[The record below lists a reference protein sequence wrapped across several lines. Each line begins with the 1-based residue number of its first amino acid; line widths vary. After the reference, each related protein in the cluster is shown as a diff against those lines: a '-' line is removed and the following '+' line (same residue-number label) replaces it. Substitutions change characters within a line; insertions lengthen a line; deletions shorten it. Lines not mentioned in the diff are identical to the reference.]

1 MQGPSLGIRLLLL
14 AILSITLMTLDQRT
28 DYVRHVRSGIAVLV
42 YPLQY
47 LVSIPANFLD
57 WTEEA
62 FASRETLQEKNAD
75 LHRENQALRSQLHKL
90 TFIEAENRH
99 LRELLQSSKRIGE
112 RVLIAELLSVDL
124 DPYRKQVVINKGDQ
138 DDLLYRGQPIVDAY
152 GVMGKLVHVNPFSS
166 TAMLITDPNH
176 ALPVQVN
183 RNGLRAVAVGMGSE
197 GLLELPHLP
206 NNADIKEGDLL
217 VTSGLGC
224 VFPAGYPAARVLEVT
239 TNPSLPFARIIA
251 EPLAHLD
258 RSREVLLVWPS
269 VDTLPEMRNPC
280 SFAVEET
287 P

>member
-1 MQGPSLGIRLLLL
+1 
-14 AILSITLMTLDQRT
+14 MTLDHRT

-47 LVSIPANFLD
+47 LVSLPANFLD

-62 FASRETLQEKNAD
+62 FASHETLQEKNAD
-75 LHRENQALRSQLHKL
+75 LHRKNQALRSQLHKL

-124 DPYRKQVVINKGDQ
+124 DPYRKQVVVNKGSQ
-138 DDLLYRGQPIVDAY
+138 ADLLYRGQPIVDAY
-152 GVMGKLVHVNPFSS
+152 GVMGKLVHVSPFSS

-183 RNGLRAVAVGMGSE
+183 RNGLRAVAVGMGSN

-206 NNADIKEGDLL
+206 NNADIKVGDLL

-224 VFPAGYPAARVLEVT
+224 VFPAGYPAARVLEVK
-239 TNPSLPFARIIA
+239 TNPSLPFAYIIA

-269 VDTLPEMRNPC
+269 AETLPDMRNAC

>member
-1 MQGPSLGIRLLLL
+1 ML
-14 AILSITLMTLDQRT
+14 AAFSITLMTLDHRT
-28 DYVRHVRSGIAVLV
+28 EYVRHVRAGLAVIV

-47 LVSIPANFLD
+47 LVSVPANFLD
-57 WTEEA
+57 WTGETL
-62 FASRETLQEKNAD
+62 ASRETLQEQNTD
-75 LHRENQALRSQLHKL
+75 LRRENQALRSQLHKL

-124 DPYRKQVVINKGDQ
+124 DPYRRQVVINKGDQ
-138 DDLLYRGQPIVDAY
+138 DDLLYRGQPLVDAY
-152 GVMGKLVHVNPFSS
+152 GVMGKLIHVNPFSS

-176 ALPVQVN
+176 ALPLQVN

-197 GLLELPHLP
+197 GLLELLHLP
-206 NNADIKEGDLL
+206 NNADIQVGDLL

-224 VFPAGYPAARVLEVT
+224 VFPAGYPAARVLEVD
-239 TNPSLPFARIIA
+239 TNPSLPFARVIA

-269 VDTLPEMRNPC
+269 LETLPGVSNPC
-280 SFAVEET
+280 SFEVEES

>member
-1 MQGPSLGIRLLLL
+1 MV
-14 AILSITLMTLDQRT
+14 LDHRT
-28 DYVRHVRSGIAVLV
+28 DHVRHVRSGIAVLV

-47 LVSIPANFLD
+47 LVNIPANFLD
-57 WTEEA
+57 WTGEA
-62 FASRETLQEKNAD
+62 FASRETLQDKNAD

-124 DPYRKQVVINKGDQ
+124 DPYRKQVVVNKGDQ

-152 GVMGKLVHVNPFSS
+152 GVMGKLVHVTPFSS

-206 NNADIKEGDLL
+206 NNADIKVGDLL

-224 VFPAGYPAARVLEVT
+224 VFPAGYPAAKVLEVT

>member
-1 MQGPSLGIRLLLL
+1 MV
-14 AILSITLMTLDQRT
+14 LSITLMTLDHRT
-28 DYVRHVRSGIAVLV
+28 DYVRHVRAGIAVLV

-47 LVSIPANFLD
+47 MVSLPANFLD
-57 WTEEA
+57 WTGETL
-62 FASRETLQEKNAD
+62 ASRENLQEQNAD
-75 LHRENQALRSQLHKL
+75 LRRENQALRSQLHKL

-124 DPYRKQVVINKGDQ
+124 DPYRRQVVVNKGDQ

-152 GVMGKLVHVNPFSS
+152 GVMGKLVHVNPYSS

-197 GLLELPHLP
+197 GLLELLHLP
-206 NNADIKEGDLL
+206 NNADIQAGDLL

-224 VFPAGYPAARVLEVT
+224 VFPAGYPAARVLEVD
-239 TNPSLPFARIIA
+239 TNPSLPFARVIA
-251 EPLAHLD
+251 EPLAQLD

-269 VDTLPEMRNPC
+269 LETLPGVSNPC

>member
-1 MQGPSLGIRLLLL
+1 LL
-14 AILSITLMTLDQRT
+14 ALLSITLMTLDHRT
-28 DYVRHVRSGIAVLV
+28 DYVRHVRSGIAVIV

-47 LVSIPANFLD
+47 LVSLPANFLD
-57 WTEEA
+57 WTGET
-62 FASRETLQEKNAD
+62 FASRENLQEENAD
-75 LHRENQALRSQLHKL
+75 LRRENQALRSQMQKL

-124 DPYRKQVVINKGDQ
+124 DPYRRQVVINKGDQ
-138 DDLLYRGQPIVDAY
+138 DDLLYRGQPLVDAF
-152 GVMGKLVHVNPFSS
+152 GVMGQLVHVNPYSS

-183 RNGLRAVAVGMGSE
+183 RNGLRAVAVGTGSE
-197 GLLELPHLP
+197 GLLELEHLP
-206 NNADIKEGDLL
+206 NNADIEVGDLL

-224 VFPAGYPAARVLEVT
+224 VFPAGYPAARVLEVD
-239 TNPSLPFARIIA
+239 TNPSLPFARIVA
-251 EPLAHLD
+251 EPLAQLD

-269 VDTLPEMRNPC
+269 NETLPEMSNPC
-280 SFAVEET
+280 HFAVEET

>member
-1 MQGPSLGIRLLLL
+1 
-14 AILSITLMTLDQRT
+14 MTLDHRS
-28 DYVRHVRSGIAVLV
+28 DYVRHVRAGIAVIV

-47 LVSIPANFLD
+47 LVSVPANFLD
-57 WTEEA
+57 WTEDTL
-62 FASRETLQEKNAD
+62 ASRESLQDQNAD
-75 LHRENQALRSQLHKL
+75 LRRENQALRSQLHKL

-124 DPYRKQVVINKGDQ
+124 DPYRRQVVINKGEQ
-138 DDLLYRGQPIVDAY
+138 DDLLYRGQPLVDAY

-183 RNGLRAVAVGMGSE
+183 RNGLRAVAVGTGSE
-197 GLLELPHLP
+197 GLLELQHLP
-206 NNADIKEGDLL
+206 NNADIEVGDLL

-224 VFPAGYPAARVLEVT
+224 VFPAGYPAARVLEVD
-239 TNPSLPFARIIA
+239 TNPSLPFARVTA
-251 EPLAHLD
+251 EPLANLD

-269 VDTLPEMRNPC
+269 TENLPGGTNPC

>member
-1 MQGPSLGIRLLLL
+1 LL
-14 AILSITLMTLDQRT
+14 ALLSITLMTLDHRT
-28 DYVRHVRSGIAVLV
+28 DYVRHVRSGIAVIV

-47 LVSIPANFLD
+47 LVSLPANFLD
-57 WTEEA
+57 WTGET
-62 FASRETLQEKNAD
+62 FASRENLQEENAD
-75 LHRENQALRSQLHKL
+75 LRRENQALRSQMQKL

-124 DPYRKQVVINKGDQ
+124 DPYRRQVVINKGDQ
-138 DDLLYRGQPIVDAY
+138 DDLLYRGQPLVDAF
-152 GVMGKLVHVNPFSS
+152 GVMGQLVHVNPYSS

-183 RNGLRAVAVGMGSE
+183 RNGLRAVAVGTGSE
-197 GLLELPHLP
+197 GLLELEHLP
-206 NNADIKEGDLL
+206 NNADIEVGDLL

-224 VFPAGYPAARVLEVT
+224 VFPAGYPAARVLEVD
-239 TNPSLPFARIIA
+239 TNPSLPFARIVA
-251 EPLAHLD
+251 EPLAQLD

-269 VDTLPEMRNPC
+269 NETLPGMSDPC
-280 SFAVEET
+280 HFAVEET